1 MVTQTKSLVKLWI
14 FQTLAIVIYPHH
26 AVFHQQLHSP
36 QFQIHSIW
44 LWHISME
51 LKSHKTFNHGAKLS
65 NLKDNH
71 HQTGPKF
78 NQFSNFYHTP
88 VYQDQPYGMI
98 TTTVIILKSMPPTLK
113 ELCNFWAQ
121 ELQLGSPITVG
132 AVPSYNHSQTQLLK
146 EVIQETQIKL
156 VHAVNQI
163 QLVLQP
169 HQIHSF
175 PILLTPLLT
184 LLLMA
189 AISHHKTQLFNS
201 QTTELVLIAIGK
213 IQLYHSNSLW
223 EAVQFKDGT
232 TLEEIIHAHL
242 LLQMDQ
248 HQAAQPEA
256 LLLESWQY
264 WLYSL
269 DYMLFE

>member
-1 MVTQTKSLVKLWI
+1 
-14 FQTLAIVIYPHH
+14 
-26 AVFHQQLHSP
+26 
-36 QFQIHSIW
+36 
-44 LWHISME
+44 
-51 LKSHKTFNHGAKLS
+51 
-65 NLKDNH
+65 
-71 HQTGPKF
+71 
-78 NQFSNFYHTP
+78 
-88 VYQDQPYGMI
+88 
-98 TTTVIILKSMPPTLK
+98 
-113 ELCNFWAQ
+113 
-121 ELQLGSPITVG
+121 
-132 AVPSYNHSQTQLLK
+132 VPSYNHSQTQLLK

-256 LLLESWQY
+256 LLLES
-264 WLYSL
+264 
-269 DYMLFE
+269 